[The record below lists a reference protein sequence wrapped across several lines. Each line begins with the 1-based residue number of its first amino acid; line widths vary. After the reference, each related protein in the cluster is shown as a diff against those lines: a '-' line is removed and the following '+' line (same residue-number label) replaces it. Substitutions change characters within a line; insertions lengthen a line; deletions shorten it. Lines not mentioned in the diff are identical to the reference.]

1 MERAQPYFVYINRF
15 ILFVLLIYLIWGLF
29 KHFQFNFDIYI
40 TNEHNRRNQN
50 QKKSNN
56 MIY

>member
-29 KHFQFNFDIYI
+29 KNFLFNFDIYI

-50 QKKSNN
+50 QQKSNN